1 MDEPP
6 GHAITELLSRGQ
18 AGEPGALDQLMPLV
32 YAELHQMAAR
42 YLARERPGHTLQST
56 GLVHEAFLRLVDQ
69 RRVNW
74 QNRKHFFGLS
84 AQLMRR
90 ILVDHGRRS
99 RRAKRGAGVS
109 NVNLDDA
116 GPVADPAS
124 HDPVDALSVDG
135 ALKELE
141 AIDPRQAR
149 VVELRFFGGLS
160 VVETA
165 EVLDISEA
173 TVKREWAMAR
183 AWLYNRIAPEGGA
196 APGLPEE

>member
-6 GHAITELLSRGQ
+6 VHAITELLSRWQ
-18 AGEPGALDQLMPLV
+18 AGESGALDQLMPLV

-109 NVNLDDA
+109 NVNLEDA
-116 GPVADPAS
+116 GPVADPGS
-124 HDPVDALSVDG
+124 RDPVDALSVDG

-141 AIDPRQAR
+141 ALDPRQAR
-149 VVELRFFGGLS
+149 IVELRFFGGLS

-165 EVLDISEA
+165 EVLDVSEA

-183 AWLYNRIAPEGGA
+183 AWLYNRIAPESGA